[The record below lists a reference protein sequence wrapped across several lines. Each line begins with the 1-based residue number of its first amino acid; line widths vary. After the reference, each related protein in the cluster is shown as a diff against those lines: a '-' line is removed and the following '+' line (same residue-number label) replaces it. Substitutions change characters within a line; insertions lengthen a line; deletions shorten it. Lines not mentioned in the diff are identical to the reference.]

1 MLFVP
6 TKKPTKT
13 VLCFGDSLTWGWVP
27 AVAGSPTERYPR
39 GTRWTGVLADGL
51 GEDYVV
57 IEEGLSARTTNID
70 DPTDP
75 RLNGAAYLPAALA
88 SHLPLDL
95 VILLLGT
102 NDTKVYFD
110 RTPFDIA
117 TGMST
122 LAVQVL
128 TSAGGIGTT
137 YPAPKLLVV
146 APPPLAAMP
155 DPWFQLMFA
164 GGQEKSAALAEAYR
178 AMTSF
183 FKVPF
188 LDAGSVISTDGCDGI
203 HFSEQ
208 NNHDLGVA
216 LAEQVRALL
225 S

>member
-1 MLFVP
+1 MAV
-6 TKKPTKT
+6 TKT
-13 VLCFGDSLTWGWVP
+13 VLCFGDSLTWGWIP
-27 AVAGSPTERYPR
+27 AEAGSPTSRYPR
-39 GTRWTGVLADGL
+39 SIRWPGVLADHL
-51 GEDYVV
+51 GDDYVV
-57 IEEGLSARTTNID
+57 IEEGLSARTTNVD

-95 VILLLGT
+95 VVLMLGT
-102 NDTKVYFD
+102 NDTKANLG

-117 TGMST
+117 TGMSI

-155 DPWFQLMFA
+155 DPWFQLMFEGA
-164 GGQEKSAALAEAYR
+164 HEKSAALADTYR

-188 LDAGSVISTDGCDGI
+188 FDAGSVIATEGNDGI

-208 NNHDLGVA
+208 NNLDLGTA
-216 LAEQVRALL
+216 LAEQVRRLL
-225 S
+225 A